1 MMPLS
6 ASAMSGKPNSFFKII
21 LTDVGSHTKL
31 QFPEKF
37 SRIFGK
43 TLKDSVSLST
53 PGGPLQ
59 WSVDLKRR
67 KGKVWLQ
74 NGWPEF
80 AKFYSIR
87 FGYLL
92 VFEYKGDSNFQ
103 VLIFEPS
110 AMEMDYPVAGDARP
124 NSVKSTQEKKRVL
137 EIDDSSSSESSS
149 DKIVSPCKKTRTR
162 APRTEACSE
171 LKQEKAKV
179 GNKVA
184 KYRALAL
191 ANAFESKNPFFS
203 HVMKESHIV
212 GGGWPNVYIP
222 KNFKEAHENW
232 KTNDQLILQA
242 AGESWVVFCNMNLKC
257 SQCRISR
264 GWTIFARDNSLS
276 VGDICVF
283 ELINRSEKLLK
294 VFIYRAT
301 EETNCAEIEK
311 LPRVRNE
318 ADKARVIES
327 VKAFKPKLPNFT
339 VKVKNSYLY
348 GGSITLPLEFIKR
361 HITKDSCSVNLQLPD
376 GEVWP
381 VKCYINKMCAKFS
394 AGWKDFSRDNNLAEG
409 DICGFELVKK
419 RLLKV
424 VIFRVKS

>member
-6 ASAMSGKPNSFFKII
+6 ASAMSGKSNSFFKII

-31 QFPEKF
+31 LFSEKF

-43 TLKDSVSLST
+43 NLKDSVSLST

-110 AMEMDYPVAGDARP
+110 AVEIDYPVAGDATP
-124 NSVKSTQEKKRVL
+124 TSVKSTQEKKRVL
-137 EIDDSSSSESSS
+137 KIDDSSSSESS

-171 LKQEKAKV
+171 LKQDKAKA

-184 KYRALAL
+184 KDRALAL
-191 ANAFESKNPFFS
+191 ANAFESKNPFFC

-232 KTNDQLILQA
+232 KTNDQLNLKA
-242 AGESWVVFCNMNLKC
+242 AGESWVVFCNLNLKFG
-257 SQCRISR
+257 QCRISR

-276 VGDICVF
+276 AGDICVF

-294 VFIYRAT
+294 VFIFRAT
-301 EETNCAEIEK
+301 EETN
-311 LPRVRNE
+311 
-318 ADKARVIES
+318 

-339 VKVKNSYLY
+339 VKVKYSYLY
-348 GGSITLPLEFIKR
+348 GGSITLPLEFIKE
-361 HITKDSCSVNLQLPD
+361 HITKASCSVALQLPD

-381 VKCYINKMCAKFS
+381 VKCYIKKMCAKFS

-419 RLLKV
+419 RLFKV
-424 VIFRVKS
+424 VIIRVKS